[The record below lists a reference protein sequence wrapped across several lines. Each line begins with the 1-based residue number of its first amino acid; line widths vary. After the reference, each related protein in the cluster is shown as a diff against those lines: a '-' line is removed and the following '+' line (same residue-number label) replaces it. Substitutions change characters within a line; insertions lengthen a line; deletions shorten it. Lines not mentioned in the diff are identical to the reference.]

1 MLSFLLSIC
10 DPLYHDQINMLVKT
24 YHNDLIIY
32 AKHILKHAGVENYE
46 IEAEDVVQN
55 VYMRIVKY
63 CRSIRFH
70 ESPQV
75 MKGYLK
81 KILKNE
87 AMTFLKEQE
96 HLESLDD
103 KPYLTIDEDD
113 FIEMIQA
120 KEDYRRVVTAIYNL
134 KDIYSYTLS
143 YRFCDEMEVADIA
156 KLMGVSEKVI
166 YTRIERGL
174 KLLLEMLNEG
184 GREKCLIR

>member
-10 DPLYHDQINMLVKT
+10 DPMYHDQINMLVKT

-32 AKHILKHAGVENYE
+32 AKHILKRAGVENYE

-63 CRSIRFH
+63 CRSIRFY
-70 ESPQV
+70 ESSPV
-75 MKGYLK
+75 MKAYLK

-103 KPYLTIDEDD
+103 KPYLTIDEGD

-156 KLMGVSEKVI
+156 KLMGVSEKAI

-184 GREKCLIR
+184 EEKSV

>member
-10 DPLYHDQINMLVKT
+10 DPLYHNQINMLVKT

-32 AKHILKHAGVENYE
+32 AKHILKRAGVENYE

-63 CRSIRFH
+63 CRSIRFY
-70 ESPQV
+70 ESPPV
-75 MKGYLK
+75 MKAYLK

-113 FIEMIQA
+113 FVEMIQA
-120 KEDYRRVVTAIYNL
+120 KDRYEKVVSAIL
-134 KDIYSYTLS
+134 QMKDIYSYTLS

-156 KLMGVSEKVI
+156 KLMGVSEKAI

-174 KLLLEMLNEG
+174 KLLLERLNDGENKDG
-184 GREKCLIR
+184 